1 MFYFSNGAEKLF
13 MKTKN
18 EKLNRLLPEIEKK
31 IRDLFGEKVL
41 KIILF
46 GSYARGDYDPES
58 DVDIF
63 VLLKDNDLRKYR
75 KIRVKVITEFLG
87 KHDILLSIRLSNEDT
102 FKRYKEISPFY
113 QNVMREGISLYG

>member
-1 MFYFSNGAEKLF
+1 